1 MSPAGRSPSVVII
14 GAGLGGLAAAIR
26 LIAAGCA
33 VTVIEAQ
40 SSTGGRAGQIREA
53 GFVFDTGPTLITLP
67 ELVEELFQ
75 LAGSSMNSE
84 LRMHSLD
91 PFYRI
96 AWEDDSRVFYFNG
109 NREAMRREIGKFS
122 AIDARHLDAFLDAS
136 TVIYKETIL
145 KAAHRSFLHLTDFL
159 EVVPAM
165 VRLGAVGSTDS
176 FVGRFFKEPHVRQA
190 FSFHPLFIGGDPF
203 RVPAVYSAVA
213 FMEMSGGVWY
223 PEGGISALVT
233 ALENLVRTGG
243 RIVTG
248 DPVATILQRG
258 NRAVGVVTE
267 SGASYPADFVLSNA
281 DLVTTHRRLLGDPGR
296 HAPRLSMSCFQLY
309 LGTNRPFPELTHHTL
324 LVGRNYQRFMHDV
337 TDARRMP
344 QTLSLYVDA
353 PSRTEPAMAPPGGE
367 SIMAL
372 LPVPNLGGNG
382 RWPEMEGDLRNRM
395 LATLEAHPALGL
407 AGLADSIVVEHHQS
421 PIDFRD
427 RLRSAEGNGFGP
439 EPTLLQ
445 STYFRQHNRDQRIGG
460 LYYAGAGTHPGAG
473 IPGVLLGAAVTARL
487 LLDEVRERV

>member
-1 MSPAGRSPSVVII
+1 MITTPKVVII

-26 LIAAGCA
+26 LIAAGCE

-40 SSTGGRAGQIREA
+40 SSAGGRAGQIRDS

-67 ELVEELFQ
+67 ELVDELFQ
-75 LAGSSMNSE
+75 LGGSSLNGE

-96 AWEDDSRVFYFNG
+96 AWEDDPRVFYFNG
-109 NREAMRREIGKFS
+109 NREAMREEINKFS
-122 AIDARHLDAFLDAS
+122 PIDARHLDAFLDAS
-136 TVIYKETIL
+136 AQIYTETIL
-145 KAAHRSFLHLTDFL
+145 KAAHHSFLHLTDFL
-159 EVVPAM
+159 QVVPAM
-165 VRLGAVGSTDS
+165 VKLGAIGSTDS

-223 PEGGISALVT
+223 PDGGISALVA
-233 ALENLVRTGG
+233 ALERLVRKGG
-243 RIVTG
+243 RVITG
-248 DPVATILQRG
+248 DPVRTIVQRG
-258 NRAVGVVTE
+258 NRVVGVLTE
-267 SGASYPADFVLSNA
+267 SGGSYPADFVVSNA
-281 DLVTTHRRLLGDPGR
+281 DLVTTHRQLLGDPAR
-296 HAPRLSMSCFQLY
+296 HEPRLSMSCFQLY
-309 LGTNRPFPELTHHTL
+309 LGTSRAFPELTHHTL
-324 LVGRNYQRFMHDV
+324 LVGRDYQRFMHDV

-372 LPVPNLGGNG
+372 LPVPNLSGDG
-382 RWPEMEGDLRNRM
+382 RWPETEGWLRNRM
-395 LATLEAHPALGL
+395 LATLESHPALGL
-407 AGLADSIVVEHHQS
+407 SGLADSIVVEHHQS
-421 PIDFRD
+421 PLDFRD

-445 STYFRQHNRDQRIGG
+445 STYFRQHNRDQKVRG

-473 IPGVLLGAAVTARL
+473 IPGVLLGAEVTTRL
-487 LLDEVRERV
+487 LLDEVREPA

>member
-1 MSPAGRSPSVVII
+1 MKPKVVII
-14 GAGLGGLAAAIR
+14 GAGLGGLAAAVR
-26 LIAAGCA
+26 LLAADCE

-40 SSTGGRAGQIREA
+40 SSTGGRAGQLRDS

-67 ELVEELFQ
+67 ELIDELFQ
-75 LAGSSMNSE
+75 LAGSSLNAE
-84 LRMHSLD
+84 LRMRSLD

-96 AWEDDSRVFYFNG
+96 AWEDDPRVFYFNG
-109 NREAMRREIGKFS
+109 NREAMHDEINKFS
-122 AIDARHLDAFLDAS
+122 PADARQLDEFLDAS
-136 TVIYKETIL
+136 AQIYRQTIL
-145 KAAHRSFLHLTDFL
+145 KAAHHSFLQLRDFL

-165 VRLGAVGSTDS
+165 VKLRAIGSTDR
-176 FVGRFFKEPHVRQA
+176 FVGRFFREPHVRQA

-223 PEGGISALVT
+223 PDGGISALVA
-233 ALENLVRTGG
+233 ALERLVRKGG

-248 DPVATILQRG
+248 DPVRTIVQRG
-258 NRAVGVVTE
+258 NRAVGVLTE
-267 SGASYPADFVLSNA
+267 SGSSYPGDFVISNA
-281 DLVTTHRRLLGDPGR
+281 DLVTTYRQLLGDTAR

-309 LGTNRPFPELTHHTL
+309 LGTSRPFPDLTHHTL
-324 LVGRNYQRFMHDV
+324 LVGRDYRRFMNDV

-372 LPVPNLGGNG
+372 LPVPNLAGDGL
-382 RWPEMEGDLRNRM
+382 WPEMEGWLRNRM
-395 LATLEAHPALGL
+395 LDRLESIPALGL
-407 AGLADSIVVEHHQS
+407 SGLADSIVVEHHQS
-421 PIDFRD
+421 PLDFRD

-439 EPTLLQ
+439 EPTLFQ
-445 STYFRQHNRDQRIGG
+445 STYFRQHNRDQRMRG

-473 IPGVLLGAAVTARL
+473 IPGVLLGAEVTTQL
-487 LLDEVRERV
+487 LLDEVREAV